1 MRRRYSKKRRICFRI
16 GIILLLGVIV
26 IGFLKRTERKKNTA
40 WHIRENVEKKKKE
53 IFFLEEQIET
63 LFHRESHR
71 VKEERG

>member
-40 WHIRENVEKKKKE
+40 WHIRENVEKRKRN
-53 IFFLEEQIET
+53 FLLDEQIET